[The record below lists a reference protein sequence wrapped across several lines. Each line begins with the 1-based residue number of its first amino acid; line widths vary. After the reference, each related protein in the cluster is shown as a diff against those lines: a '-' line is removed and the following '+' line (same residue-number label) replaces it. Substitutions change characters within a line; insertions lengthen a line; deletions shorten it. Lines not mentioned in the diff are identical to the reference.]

1 MNPARS
7 AIAVVVALVLVGSL
21 HWAGR
26 PDSGAETYVSALPPS
41 AALAGEDKTRSV
53 SGPLTVPPAE
63 SKRDGESERVRRL
76 VDEMRDLMRR
86 AEGLSG
92 DDIGEFESL
101 ANLTNEFEN
110 GLDREKAALLVR
122 HMPPGFLA
130 TPWGDLALRRW
141 AREDRASAAAWMA
154 ANPDPSPVA
163 AAALMH
169 GWFAEDKVAARDYV
183 AGLPDGPWKTHA
195 ATSAAEEAL
204 VAEEPVELLDF
215 LSLSQ
220 GENPRREELQEWA
233 AIMWGKN
240 NYTEA
245 IAWASGAAEVSRR
258 ERLVAAVNVGYANT
272 DPLAAAEDL
281 LARVK
286 SADSAAPALGSIV
299 RIWSAREPVAAAQWV
314 AAFPAGPE
322 KTHAIRQLLE
332 IWVPAD
338 RGSATRWQQSLAD
351 PVARLQA
358 EAALVA
364 IEAEIEEPLRVV
376 RP

>member
-7 AIAVVVALVLVGSL
+7 AIAVVVALVLVGSF

-26 PDSGAETYVSALPPS
+26 LDSGAETDISAPPPS
-41 AALAGEDKTRSV
+41 SALAGEVDAISV
-53 SGPLTVPPAE
+53 SSPLALAPLEP
-63 SKRDGESERVRRL
+63 KREWESERVRRL
-76 VDEMRDLMRR
+76 VDEMQDLMRR

-92 DDIGEFESL
+92 DDIGEFELL

-110 GLDREKAALLVR
+110 GLDTEKAALLVR

-141 AREDRASAAAWMA
+141 ARGDRASAAAWMA

-163 AAALMH
+163 ATALMQ

-245 IAWASGAAEVSRR
+245 LTWASGAADVSRR
-258 ERLVAAVNVGYANT
+258 ERLVAAVNVGYSNT
-272 DPLAAAEDL
+272 DPLVAAEDL

-286 SADSAAPALGSIV
+286 SADIAAPALGSIV
-299 RIWSAREPVAAAQWV
+299 RIWSAKEPVAAAQWV
-314 AAFPAGPE
+314 ASFPAGPE
-322 KTHAIRQLLE
+322 KAKAVEQLIEVWAHGEASAAKAWADALDDEASRAAAAQVLAAI
-332 IWVPAD
+332 D
-338 RGSATRWQQSLAD
+338 
-351 PVARLQA
+351 A
-358 EAALVA
+358 ERA
-364 IEAEIEEPLRVV
+364 P
-376 RP
+376 